1 MHTLSASHN
10 IYTNLLQI
18 LGNGNADFSESLCEL
33 YFAPHLPGLP
43 HAKLHLP
50 HVSFVGMVSVVV
62 KLPQNKKSRR
72 IFLQLSGVCFLLLHL
87 VLAIQSAAATNHKNN
102 RSQPHL
108 KRLFLLYTLGYILSK
123 TFRCAPSRS
132 YTCETAACL
141 TFRLWKSS
149 AVSPALR
156 FVCASYGI

>member
-18 LGNGNADFSESLCEL
+18 LGNGNADFSESLREL

-123 TFRCAPSRS
+123 TFRCATVSS
-132 YTCETAACL
+132 CCGV
-141 TFRLWKSS
+141 FR
-149 AVSPALR
+149 
-156 FVCASYGI
+156 